1 MDHKEYIES
10 GIIELYVLGALSP
23 AEAAEV
29 EAMADLYPE
38 IRLEIDAVRTALEQN
53 FLEHPVTPP
62 SHVKSN
68 IMQAIQNEAQI
79 QEEPAPAIEMPTQR
93 TRNMNFYAYAAS
105 ALLIVSLGLNFY
117 FFNSNQVLKKE
128 FGQLKWSNDSLAK
141 DYIYLRD
148 SYYALEGKLDM
159 MFQPSQ
165 KMIKMTSVKQ
175 TESMAMIMWD
185 AKTRKV
191 RVAMDHLEKLP
202 QGKQYQLWAI
212 VDGKPVDLGVFDE
225 MKKFE
230 VKEMKSVENAS
241 AFAVTIENAGGVPS
255 PTMEAMVVM
264 GAV

>member
-1 MDHKEYIES
+1 M
-10 GIIELYVLGALSP
+10 YVLGALSP
-23 AEAAEV
+23 DEASEV
-29 EAMADLYPE
+29 EKMAGLHPE
-38 IRLEIDAVRTALEQN
+38 IRLEIDAVQEALGKN
-53 FLEHPVTPP
+53 FLENPVTPP
-62 SHVKSN
+62 SHVKSQL
-68 IMQAIQNEAQI
+68 MQAIQSETQG
-79 QEEPAPAIEMPTQR
+79 EDPAPAIEMPVQR
-93 TRNMNFYAYAAS
+93 TRNMSFYAYAAS
-105 ALLIVSLGLNFY
+105 ILLVISLGLNFY

-128 FGQLKWSNDSLAK
+128 FGQLKWSNDSLSK

-148 SYYALEGKLDM
+148 SYYALEGKMEM

-185 AKTRKV
+185 AKTREV
-191 RVAMDHLEKLP
+191 HVAIDQLEKLP

-230 VKEMKSVENAS
+230 VKEMKPVENAS
-241 AFAVTIENAGGVPS
+241 AFAVTIENSGGVPS